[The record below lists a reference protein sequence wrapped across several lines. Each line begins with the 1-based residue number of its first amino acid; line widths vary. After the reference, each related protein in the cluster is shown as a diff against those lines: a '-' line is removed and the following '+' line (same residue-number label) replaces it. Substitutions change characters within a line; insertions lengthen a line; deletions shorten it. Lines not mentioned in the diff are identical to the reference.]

1 MGALPADR
9 VVRDGPPALLDV
21 GRVRALRVPTV
32 GVLHRDGAAVV
43 LGSMQ
48 RVEDLEPAALARDG
62 VAVLRRR
69 GGGGAV
75 LLGPDDCWVELWL
88 PCPHHG
94 EDLRATACTV
104 GEWWEVA
111 LAALGVAGAV
121 HRGGVE
127 GAPQGAV
134 ACFAGLGPGEVTVAG
149 RKLVG
154 LSQWRCREGALV
166 SSVIARRP
174 PRALARYLAATAPP
188 TPALE
193 DAACME
199 DVEPALGAPQ
209 LAAAFTSTVRASLP
223 NVRVTTSLPG

>member
-1 MGALPADR
+1 VGALPADR

-121 HRGGVE
+121 HRGG
-127 GAPQGAV
+127 
-134 ACFAGLGPGEVTVAG
+134 
-149 RKLVG
+149 R
-154 LSQWRCREGALV
+154 S
-166 SSVIARRP
+166 
-174 PRALARYLAATAPP
+174 
-188 TPALE
+188 
-193 DAACME
+193 
-199 DVEPALGAPQ
+199 
-209 LAAAFTSTVRASLP
+209 RASP
-223 NVRVTTSLPG
+223 ASAPARSPSRVASSSGSRSGGAARAPWSRR